1 MKFHLATIYHNYYSN
16 LLFKN
21 ITEKLNKAHLKFYF
35 ITVNSNG
42 NCIL

>member
-21 ITEKLNKAHLKFYF
+21 ITEKLNKAHLL
-35 ITVNSNG
+35 
-42 NCIL
+42 ILLHYCE